1 VTYTT
6 AQARQRLL
14 DALAGAADELG
25 YALVSLGEVYEL
37 LDENTADTLE
47 RELFLPVQMA
57 YGRAQRAHAE
67 FAGRHGLPTRVFERG
82 SPGAPSHGVRGLLD
96 SSLEAVARADGT
108 LAALQDSMLPIE
120 VGDAELRAGL
130 EEIRRLLGGLR
141 GRARELVRTLG
152 R

>member
-6 AQARQRLL
+6 AQARQQLL
-14 DALAGAADELG
+14 ETLAGATDEIG
-25 YALVSLGEVYEL
+25 HALVSLGEVYEL
-37 LDENTADTLE
+37 LDEHTADTLE

-57 YGRAQRAHAE
+57 YGRAQRVHAE
-67 FAGRHGLPTRVFERG
+67 FAGRHELPTRVFERP
-82 SPGAPSHGVRGLLD
+82 SPEAPSHGVRGLLD
-96 SSLEAVARADGT
+96 SALEAVARADAT

-120 VGDAELRAGL
+120 VGDADLRAGL
-130 EEIRRLLGGLR
+130 EQVRRLLGDLR